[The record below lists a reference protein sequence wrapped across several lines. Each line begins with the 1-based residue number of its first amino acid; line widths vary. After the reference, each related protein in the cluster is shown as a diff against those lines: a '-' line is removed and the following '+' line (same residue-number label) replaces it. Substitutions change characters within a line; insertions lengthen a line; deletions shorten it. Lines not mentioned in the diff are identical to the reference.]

1 MTNSTN
7 STNSTNPTNPT
18 NPTSTTSST
27 TGASTSTED
36 EVELVHEDTPA
47 PPGRPVRLVPT
58 PPGFW
63 GVLGGAIVAVLAP
76 FFGILIGSTRGSE
89 DVSERMVPIFWGFAI
104 GCMIGALGMVAVILG
119 ARRLWLDAREKKV
132 VEGP

>member
-1 MTNSTN
+1 MTNTE
-7 STNSTNPTNPT
+7 PTRT
-18 NPTSTTSST
+18 D
-27 TGASTSTED
+27 AD
-36 EVELVHEDTPA
+36 VQLVDDDRPA

-89 DVSERMVPIFWGFAI
+89 EVSSRMDPIYWGFAI
-104 GCMIGALGMVAVILG
+104 GCIIGALGMVAVLLG
-119 ARRLWLDAREKKV
+119 ARRLWLDARARKQE
-132 VEGP
+132 ERA